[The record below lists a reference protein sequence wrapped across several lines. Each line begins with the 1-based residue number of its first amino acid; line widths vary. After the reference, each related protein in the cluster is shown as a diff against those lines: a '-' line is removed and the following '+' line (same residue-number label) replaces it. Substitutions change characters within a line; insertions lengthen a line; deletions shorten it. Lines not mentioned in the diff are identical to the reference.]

1 MTKKTTNRKPK
12 PKLQT
17 IHVKRYLHN
26 VSDAEWLKGKRPYYV
41 KGYTYKRKSTKGIKR
56 KPKPI
61 DERAELGYESL
72 KGYVLEKHYRY
83 FEDYPDAKEEPP
95 LRVVYTYKFE
105 AIVEY
110 QGKYLMS
117 FTMDKDLRQQKAI
130 EYYHSHFE
138 PTIKEATID
147 AKEQILALQATN
159 YVIDFISIDL
169 YKVTGEGP
177 ITQRYWKLLRS
188 FDKPEDVK

>member
-1 MTKKTTNRKPK
+1 MKKDKKAKQAK

-17 IHVKRYLHN
+17 VKVPGYWHT

-41 KGYTYKRKSTKGIKR
+41 KAYTYKRKSTKGIKR
-56 KPKPI
+56 QPKPV

-83 FEDYPDAKEEPP
+83 FEDNPDAKEEPP
-95 LRVVYTYKFE
+95 IRVVYTYKFE

-138 PTIKEATID
+138 PRIKEATID

-159 YVIDFISIDL
+159 YVIDFISIGL

-177 ITQRYWKLLRS
+177 ITQRDWKLLRL
-188 FDKPEDVK
+188 FDNPEDVK